1 MEKISVT
8 SINRDEAFRYMA
20 AEGYV
25 PEGKILEYADEC
37 EKRLLSVISPKFAFS
52 VYSVADND
60 GQGIKLKNTTLTL
73 NGKDIC
79 SHLDSC
85 QAAALICATIG
96 AGADTLIRTLQVED
110 MAKAVIADSFASAAV
125 EQVCAE
131 IDGIIGKRYADKFI
145 TWRFSPGY
153 GDFPIDV
160 QRELLNVLNASRLAG
175 ISVNS
180 SGMLVPV
187 KSVTAVCGISD
198 TALPRKKLGCAL
210 CNMQGNCSYRKKGTH
225 CGF

>member
-1 MEKISVT
+1 MEKISIT

-37 EKRLLSVISPKFAFS
+37 EKRLLSVISPKIAFC
-52 VYSVADND
+52 VFSVADND
-60 GQGIKLKNTTLTL
+60 GQRIKLENTALTLT
-73 NGKDIC
+73 GKDIC
-79 SHLDSC
+79 SHLESC
-85 QAAALICATIG
+85 QAAVLICATIG
-96 AGADTLIRTLQVED
+96 AGADTLIRTLQIED
-110 MAKAVIADSFASAAV
+110 MAKAIIADSFASAAV
-125 EQVCAE
+125 EQVCTK
-131 IDGIIGKRYADKFI
+131 IDEMIGKRYADKFI

-153 GDFPIDV
+153 GDFSIDI
-160 QRELLNVLNASRLAG
+160 QRDMLNVLNASRLAG

-198 TALPRKKLGCAL
+198 TALPRKKLGCAG
-210 CNMQGNCSYRKKGTH
+210 CNMQQNCPYRKKGTH